1 MMGLQSLFY
10 VAIPVISLMLLL
22 VSGSF
27 TMAAVMANLE
37 MLLSKKCFNISTD
50 FAQIFDF
57 EVNFDVSTSAQA
69 CAWIKN
75 DRILHYFAFKWN
87 LRAKIGKLS
96 CKIKKNKYFFDVF
109 GCPAYFGLLVVAFKK
124 F

>member
-1 MMGLQSLFY
+1 MMGQQSLLY

-27 TMAAVMANLE
+27 TMTVVMANFK
-37 MLLSKKCFNISTD
+37 MLLSKKCFYISID

-69 CAWIKN
+69 CA
-75 DRILHYFAFKWN
+75 
-87 LRAKIGKLS
+87 
-96 CKIKKNKYFFDVF
+96 
-109 GCPAYFGLLVVAFKK
+109 
-124 F
+124 